1 MVEKFSR
8 LVHLIAVTYDGSK
21 NFENLFSHKII
32 I

>member
-1 MVEKFSR
+1 MVEKFSW
-8 LVHLIAVTYDGSK
+8 LVHLIAATDYRSE